1 MKIKEL
7 MYDSPVKK
15 YESEVSEAKATLMV
29 YFENPVA
36 IGEHPQHLEEMDTFV
51 EKLANANDK
60 LENLKAFYNEYYG
73 N

>member
-7 MYDSPVKK
+7 MYDSLVKK

>member
-7 MYDSPVKK
+7 MYDSLVKK

-60 LENLKAFYNEYYG
+60 LENLKTFYNEYYG